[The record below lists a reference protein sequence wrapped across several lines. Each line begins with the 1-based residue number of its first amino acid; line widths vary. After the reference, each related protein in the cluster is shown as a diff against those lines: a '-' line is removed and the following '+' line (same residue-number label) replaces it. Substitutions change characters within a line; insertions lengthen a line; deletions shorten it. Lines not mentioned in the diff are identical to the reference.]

1 MAKNR
6 RRPTGTARAV
16 AIIGQIA
23 DLAKKSELRVALYPH
38 LGYYV
43 DRVEHA
49 VRLAKKTG
57 RGNVGVSFNLCH
69 FLKLDDEKNLD
80 RRLKES
86 MPCLFLVTI
95 NGADRG
101 QTNNMGWDR
110 LIQTLDRGS
119 FQVSGL
125 LKTLKQLGYTGPIC
139 LQSFGIGGD
148 ARDNLRCSMEAWRRL
163 AATVQREQVAGQDAF
178 TSWEERFSPQAWK
191 PSRRPSPM
199 RPASFPATPRR
210 GPLPGGPSAGREPRD
225 A

>member
-1 MAKNR
+1 MPLDQQAKLLKELGYAGIGYTSTQQIPEMLR
-6 RRPTGTARAV
+6 ALDAQGLQMLSIYVGACVDPGKSPYDAGLPTAIEQLKGRDTLILLHVAGQKPATADRDVRAV

-23 DLAKKSELRVALYPH
+23 DLAKKSKLRVALYPH
-38 LGYYV
+38 LGDYV
-43 DRVEHA
+43 DRVEDA

-86 MPCLFLVTI
+86 MPRLFLVTI

-101 QTNNMGWDR
+101 QTNNMEWDR

-125 LKTLKQLGYTGPIC
+125 LK
-139 LQSFGIGGD
+139 
-148 ARDNLRCSMEAWRRL
+148 LRS
-163 AATVQREQVAGQDAF
+163 
-178 TSWEERFSPQAWK
+178 
-191 PSRRPSPM
+191 
-199 RPASFPATPRR
+199 
-210 GPLPGGPSAGREPRD
+210 
-225 A
+225 